1 MEVHHHPD
9 LHHKKKNFKEYF
21 LEFLMIFLA
30 VTLGF
35 FAESYREH
43 LSEQKNSKEL
53 LEAFKQELFH
63 NKKIIHDYD
72 SAYLAAIPADDS
84 MVSIFFERRE
94 NKSLSTISKI
104 NFQARKVI
112 SPPLDVSAYQQLVNS
127 GSLKYIHGVELKDS
141 MAHYAGLIQSFEA
154 YNSVVAVNRSSLYPI
169 IIPLEDYHDFNIDGR
184 IAQILPYPALN
195 EKERRSLYNYYKI
208 VSIQFS
214 VDRKLLRQ
222 LNASN
227 ESLLTMVKSEL
238 NK

>member
-1 MEVHHHPD
+1 MEVHHHP
-9 LHHKKKNFKEYF
+9 KVEKKNFKEYF

-43 LSEQKNSKEL
+43 LVEQKNSKEY
-53 LEAFKQELFH
+53 LETFQQELFH

-72 SAYLAAIPADDS
+72 SVYLLAIPADDS

-94 NKSLSTISKI
+94 NKNLATISKLYLL
-104 NFQARKVI
+104 ARKVI
-112 SPPLDVSAYQQLVNS
+112 TPPLDVSAYQQLVNS
-127 GSLKYIHGVELKDS
+127 GSLKYIHNVELKDS
-141 MAHYAGLIQSFEA
+141 MAHYAGLIQNFEA
-154 YNSVVAVNRSSLYPI
+154 YNSVIAVNRSSLYPI
-169 IIPLEDYHDFNIDGR
+169 ICSLEDYHDFNIDGR
-184 IAQILPYPALN
+184 MPQVLPYPALN

-214 VDRKLLRQ
+214 VDRKFLKQ

-227 ESLLTMVKSEL
+227 ESLLNMVKNEL
-238 NK
+238 NR